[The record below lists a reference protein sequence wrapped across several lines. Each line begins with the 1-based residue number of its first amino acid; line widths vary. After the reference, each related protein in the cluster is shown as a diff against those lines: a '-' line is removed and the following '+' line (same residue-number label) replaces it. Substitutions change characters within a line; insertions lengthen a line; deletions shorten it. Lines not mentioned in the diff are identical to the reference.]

1 MRFHEGSKKGKKGEG
16 DIIDDEAQIL
26 RNQRILRNN
35 YHHLIRTI
43 LALELRLVELLTT
56 KKNQTGDK

>member
-1 MRFHEGSKKGKKGEG
+1 MRFHEGSKKGKKG
-16 DIIDDEAQIL
+16 DIIDDESQIL
-26 RNQRILRNN
+26 RNQRILRNT

-43 LALELRLVELLTT
+43 LALELRLAELLTT